1 MQHDTLRVLVLGSTR
16 WSDAGEVATQL
27 DRLPRDRAVKI
38 FTMGRMGAELMAEK
52 EAERR
57 NWAVASAGPYIDL
70 ARPVHKRQTKR
81 RKREDVRYID
91 ALEHLLRSAKP
102 QYVLLFM
109 SVFSHNMSL
118 ALDAVTR
125 YMKVPNSPCEHRW
138 IVATAAASAQM
149 SASGSSCPPA
159 ETPAAARPPPT
170 EK

>member
-1 MQHDTLRVLVLGSTR
+1 MQSNTLRVLVLGSTR
-16 WSDAGEVATQL
+16 WTDAAEVAVQL
-27 DRLPRDRAVKI
+27 DRLPTDRSIKI

-57 NWAVASAGPYIDL
+57 NWVVGSSNPYIDL
-70 ARPVHKRQTKR
+70 AKPVHKRNAKR
-81 RKREDVRYID
+81 HKREDLRFTD
-91 ALEHLLRSAKP
+91 SLERLFRAAKP
-102 QYVLLFM
+102 HYVILFM
-109 SVFSHNMSL
+109 TVFSHNMSL
-118 ALDAVTR
+118 ALDAATR
-125 YMKVPNSPCEHRW
+125 FMKVPGSPCEHRW